1 MQSQNLWNRNF
12 IMVVVGQIISLFG
25 NAILRFALPLYLLDL
40 TSSSTIYGA
49 VLACSTIPMILL
61 SPIGGILADRINK
74 RNIMVTLDF
83 FTTIIIIIFSVCLES
98 TNAVVLIVS
107 VMVILYAIQGVY
119 QPAVQASIPSLVN
132 HEHLLSANAVINQV
146 NSLSGILGPVIG
158 GLLYGL
164 WGLSPI
170 LITAGFFFFSS
181 AILEMFLH
189 IPYVSVKST
198 NKIFSIVKNDLRDS
212 VQFVRNE
219 KPVVWKVM
227 SIVAVFNL
235 FLTSMLIVGMP
246 VMITQILK
254 MSSQLYGYA
263 QGALM
268 AGGVV
273 GGIIIGVLGKK
284 VKIHNSYLLLVGIS
298 FTIFPIGIVFLFHAT
313 KLISYITISVCAF
326 LFMMISTIFSIQMLA
341 FIQGETPPQLIGK
354 VISCVLMM
362 SLCAQPIGNAIYG
375 VLFDL
380 FSASPW
386 IVIFGALVIS
396 FIISVVSKKVFL
408 TLK

>member
-313 KLISYITISVCAF
+313 ELISYITISVCAF

>member
-40 TSSSTIYGA
+40 TGSSTIYGA

-189 IPYVSVKST
+189 IPYMSVKST

-227 SIVAVFNL
+227 GIVAVFNL

-313 KLISYITISVCAF
+313 ELISYITISVCAF

-354 VISCVLMM
+354 VISCVLML
-362 SLCAQPIGNAIYG
+362 SLSAQPIGNAIYG
-375 VLFDL
+375 VLFEL

-396 FIISVVSKKVFL
+396 LIISIISKKVFL

>member
-227 SIVAVFNL
+227 GIVAVFNL

-313 KLISYITISVCAF
+313 ELISYITISVCAF

-354 VISCVLMM
+354 VISCVLML

-396 FIISVVSKKVFL
+396 LIISVVSKKVFL